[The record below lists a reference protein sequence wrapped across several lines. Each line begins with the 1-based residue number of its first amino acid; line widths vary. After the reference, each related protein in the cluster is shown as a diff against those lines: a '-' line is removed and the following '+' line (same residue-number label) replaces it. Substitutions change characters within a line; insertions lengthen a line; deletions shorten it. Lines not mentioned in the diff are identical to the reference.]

1 MRALSVE
8 TSTSTTLFV
17 CPASVLTRL
26 PDATSHTFRV
36 PSHEALTA
44 VFPSGK
50 KRQPSTA
57 SVWPLK
63 VLFNIPLAASHRCK
77 FPRPEDVKI
86 IVLHGEMWQENTV
99 PPPGA
104 FHSRWSFT
112 FSQLKNV
119 DMNDS
124 TSLPT
129 FKRPVG
135 ARSLPPASAI

>member
-1 MRALSVE
+1 M
-8 TSTSTTLFV
+8 THDV
-17 CPASVLTRL
+17 CPTSVLTKL

-36 PSHEALTA
+36 WSYEQLTT

-50 KRQPSTA
+50 KRQLLTIP
-57 SVWPLK
+57 VWPSK
-63 VLFNIPLAASHRCK
+63 VLFNIPLAASHRQK
-77 FPRPEDVKI
+77 SNPEDVKI
-86 IVLHGEMWQENTV
+86 MLLHGEMWQEYTQ

-124 TSLPT
+124 TSPLT
-129 FKRPVG
+129 FKRPVE
-135 ARSLPPASAI
+135 ARSRPPASAV